1 MKRRAKKLI
10 ETAYHEAGHVV
21 SNYRLDIGGE
31 EDGGVQWATI
41 RDGTPDDE
49 ADFPQC
55 FSNTAP
61 PEMTREL
68 LRQLPELVPYI
79 RERTEQRV
87 ICWLAGYAAEAR
99 HRKISRSASYTT
111 VADAIRSDD
120 PKLEGLSWGD
130 AINALEALEV
140 FEPDRGKRQAWVLTL
155 WKRSWKLTE
164 RWWSDIERIAELL
177 LEHETIGREIIST
190 VLDEED

>member
-1 MKRRAKKLI
+1 MKRRTKELFD
-10 ETAYHEAGHVV
+10 TAYHEAGHVI
-21 SNYRLDIGGE
+21 SIYKLDMGGE

-41 RDGTPDDE
+41 RSTPGVE
-49 ADFPQC
+49 GDFPQV
-55 FSNTAP
+55 FSIIAP

-68 LRQLPELVPYI
+68 LRQCPELVPYI

-130 AINALEALEV
+130 AINALEGLDI
-140 FEPDRGKRQAWVLTL
+140 FEPDRGKRQAWFLTL
-155 WKRSWKLTE
+155 WKRSWKLTGA
-164 RWWSDIERIAELL
+164 ILI
-177 LEHETIGREIIST
+177 
-190 VLDEED
+190 